1 MKLISWDEWLDKHV
15 PYYEADRHREMLG
28 SDPPRSVL
36 IIAPTD
42 KITVS
47 GFVSALA
54 DHYTKKKDYESI
66 SEQIVKIA
74 RHRIEPLFLER
85 DTKQCWYWAFWNEH
99 DAFQLVIK
107 LS

>member
-28 SDPPRSVL
+28 SDPPQSVL
-36 IIAPTD
+36 IISPPD
-42 KITVS
+42 KIKVNS
-47 GFVSALA
+47 FVTAIAKHHS
-54 DHYTKKKDYESI
+54 KKKDYETVA
-66 SEQIVKIA
+66 EQILQFAK
-74 RHRIEPLFLER
+74 HRTTPLFLER

-99 DAFQLVIK
+99 DAFQTVIK